1 MTTKELAE
9 HNAAWDKAK
18 AEIFAAYPYDTNFG
32 AYLPASL
39 FSKVA
44 QRAEEIRKQITWDHA
59 TGIYSRG
66 NQ

>member
-1 MTTKELAE
+1 MQRRFYKTMMTTKELAE

-44 QRAEEIRKQITWDHA
+44 QRAEEIRKKGQL
-59 TGIYSRG
+59 
-66 NQ
+66 